1 MPEEIREIVNAII
14 NNPIFHAVVIIA
26 AAVIADKF
34 LNRKILRYVSRAV
47 QNKSEDNAGRYRTI
61 FSVIS
66 KIITVV
72 ITFLTFLWVLQ
83 ILFKVNPSSII
94 AATGI
99 AGAAIGLGAQSLV
112 KDSINGFFILIE
124 DQFSV
129 GDYVTLEGFEGKVI
143 SISLR
148 MTCIEGFDGD
158 RMYIPNGTIS
168 KVINHS
174 KENRNVIVSI
184 PVSYDEDIDKVISE
198 MEDMTSGLKK
208 ALPYIIDDA
217 KVLGVDM
224 LDASSINIKII
235 APCTPSMQYQCKRDI
250 LRHVRAE
257 MARRGLEIP
266 YSHITV
272 INK

>member
-1 MPEEIREIVNAII
+1 M
-14 NNPIFHAVVIIA
+14 
-26 AAVIADKF
+26 
-34 LNRKILRYVSRAV
+34 
-47 QNKSEDNAGRYRTI
+47 
-61 FSVIS
+61 
-66 KIITVV
+66 
-72 ITFLTFLWVLQ
+72 
-83 ILFKVNPSSII
+83 
-94 AATGI
+94 
-99 AGAAIGLGAQSLV
+99 
-112 KDSINGFFILIE
+112 
-124 DQFSV
+124 
-129 GDYVTLEGFEGKVI
+129 
-143 SISLR
+143 
-148 MTCIEGFDGD
+148 
-158 RMYIPNGTIS
+158 
-168 KVINHS
+168 
-174 KENRNVIVSI
+174 I

>member
-99 AGAAIGLGAQSLV
+99 AGAALGLGAQSLV

-174 KENRNVIVSI
+174 KENRNDSCVI
-184 PVSYDEDIDKVISE
+184 
-198 MEDMTSGLKK
+198 
-208 ALPYIIDDA
+208 
-217 KVLGVDM
+217 
-224 LDASSINIKII
+224 
-235 APCTPSMQYQCKRDI
+235 
-250 LRHVRAE
+250 
-257 MARRGLEIP
+257 
-266 YSHITV
+266 
-272 INK
+272 

>member
-1 MPEEIREIVNAII
+1 MPEGIKEIMNVVM
-14 NNPIFHAVVIIA
+14 NNSIFHSAIIIA
-26 AAVIADKF
+26 AAIIADKF
-34 LNRKILRYVSRAV
+34 LNRKILKYVSRAV

-66 KIITVV
+66 KIITVIV
-72 ITFLTFLWVLQ
+72 AFLTFLWVLQ

-99 AGAAIGLGAQSLV
+99 AGAALGLGAQSLV

-129 GDYVTLEGFEGKVI
+129 GDYVTLEGFEGKVV

-148 MTCIEGFDGD
+148 MTCVEGFDGD

-168 KVINHS
+168 KVVNHS

-184 PVSYDEDIDKVISE
+184 PVSYDEDIDKAISQ
-198 MEDMTSGLKK
+198 MEEITKGLREV
-208 ALPYIIDDA
+208 LTYLIDDA

-224 LDASSINIKII
+224 LDASSVNIKIL
-235 APCTPSMQYQCKRDI
+235 AACPPDMQYQCKRDI
-250 LRHVRAE
+250 LRNVRSE
-257 MARRGLEIP
+257 MGKRGMEIP
-266 YSHITV
+266 YSHVTV